1 LLDVQ
6 YKSASVSTPE
16 IRGQLLFKTGENI
29 IDGRRLFDII
39 NFNYLLR

>member
-1 LLDVQ
+1 
-6 YKSASVSTPE
+6 
-16 IRGQLLFKTGENI
+16 LFKTGENI